1 MTEPRDEIAQWLDAP
16 VEPLPPP
23 PGTLER
29 IRRRARRHRRNQA
42 MAATATA
49 IAVVAGLAAAPR
61 LVSLV
66 QAGSGQTRAVT
77 NLQSAAGHNVAQP
90 NTRFR
95 RMSANP
101 TVAGTGQPLLNGFA
115 PISATFV
122 GLKTGWALGTLA
134 GPCSTTSG
142 GCLALARTDN
152 TGASWYSVPAPPTGL
167 ASNGAGVSQVR
178 FLNRDDGW
186 VFGPELWWTRDGGQ
200 TWQQVHTGGEHVI
213 SLEAV
218 GDRAFA
224 VFARCSGDPRST
236 SDGGSTGCSSYQ
248 LTSAVAGTGAWQ
260 PVPGATSGSG
270 TASVVLAPRAG
281 YLIASSQTAVRLS
294 RGPVTG
300 AGAWSAVSPPCMLGL
315 PPATPAQKTQPGAA
329 IPGGAALLA
338 TADSDRL
345 FAVCAPAGGG
355 ATGATASPAPERAME
370 IVTSTDGGRTWTQSA
385 AATAITG
392 TARSAAAAPGA
403 GTLLL
408 AASTGLYV
416 SSDGGTTWRLVLRGP
431 PGGFDYAGMTGVLQ
445 GFAIPAAHI
454 TEGVLFTTDGGQS
467 WRWSAVSAPG

>member
-1 MTEPRDEIAQWLDAP
+1 MTEPRDEIGEWLDAP

-23 PGTLER
+23 PGTFER
-29 IRRRARRHRRNQA
+29 IRRRVRRHRRNQA
-42 MAATATA
+42 IAATATA
-49 IAVVAGLAAAPR
+49 VAVVAGLVVAPR
-61 LVSLV
+61 LVTFFQTGPSQTGAASSLH
-66 QAGSGQTRAVT
+66 ANSTGNAA
-77 NLQSAAGHNVAQP
+77 QSSPRYGRL
-90 NTRFR
+90 T
-95 RMSANP
+95 ANP
-101 TVAGTGQPLLNGFA
+101 TTVGTGQPLLNGFA
-115 PISATFV
+115 AISATFV

-134 GPCSTTSG
+134 GPCSITGG

-152 TGASWYSVPAPPTGL
+152 TGASWYSVAAPPTGL
-167 ASNGAGVSQVR
+167 ASNGPGVSQVR

-200 TWQQVHTGGEHVI
+200 NWQQVRTGGERVI

-224 VFARCSGDPRST
+224 VFAHCTGSPSST
-236 SDGGSTGCSSYQ
+236 SGGSLTGCSSYQ
-248 LTSAVAGTGAWQ
+248 LLSAVAGTGAWL

-281 YLIASSQTAVRLS
+281 YLIASSRTAVRLS
-294 RGPVTG
+294 RGPVSG
-300 AGAWSAVSPPCMLGL
+300 VGAWSLVSPPCALS
-315 PPATPAQKTQPGAA
+315 PVAQQTRSGAA
-329 IPGGAALLA
+329 IPGGGALLA

-345 FAVCAPAGGG
+345 FAACAPAGAG
-355 ATGATASPAPERAME
+355 ATGATASPAPERAMG
-370 IVTSTDGGRTWTQSA
+370 IVTSTDGGRTWSQSA

-403 GTLLL
+403 GTLLV

-416 SSDGGTTWRLVLRGP
+416 SSDGGTTWRLALPGP

-445 GFAIPAAHI
+445 GFAIPAAHSA
-454 TEGVLFTTDGGQS
+454 EGILFTTDGGQS
-467 WRWSAVSAPG
+467 WRWSAVSGPG